1 MHLGGCASLILGL
14 LLASSSLIADTITL
28 KADYWMPFNGDGK
41 AETGYMLDIAKAVFE
56 KQGHKVVFVT
66 TPWETALVEAR
77 NGKCNGVIGAAVDD
91 APDFVYPEE
100 EQGISIQIF
109 CVKSGSP
116 WKYAGIGSLK
126 TIKLGVIKD
135 YTYFKELDDYIA
147 AFPSVIH
154 FATGD
159 TPLQDNLEKLLKG
172 ELGAVVDDRSVL
184 RYTVAKMSLQGK
196 VAFTTGVGDAA
207 KPSKLFIAFGPKTPK
222 SAEYAK
228 LLTNGMAA
236 LRTSGELKKILA
248 KYGLTDWK

>member
-1 MHLGGCASLILGL
+1 MTFRSPAKWIAAL
-14 LLASSSLIADTITL
+14 LLASIGLRADTITL

-41 AETGYMLDIAKAVFE
+41 TETGYMLDIAKTVFE
-56 KQGHKVVFVT
+56 RQGHKVVFGT
-66 TPWETALVEAR
+66 TAWENALADAR
-77 NGKCNGVIGAAVDD
+77 NGKCTAVIGAAVDD
-91 APDFVYPEE
+91 APDFVYPDE

-126 TIKLGVIKD
+126 TVKLGVIQD
-135 YTYFKELDDYIA
+135 YTYFKELDEYIA
-147 AFPSVIH
+147 AFPSVVH
-154 FATGD
+154 LATGD
-159 TPLQDNLEKLLKG
+159 TPLQDNLQKLLKG

-184 RYTVAKMSLQGK
+184 RYTVAKMNLQGK
-196 VAFTTGVGDAA
+196 VAFTTGVGEAV
-207 KPSKLFIAFGPKTPK
+207 KPSKLFIAFSPKHPK

-228 LLTNGMAA
+228 SLSEGMTA